1 MIFAMLVAASV
12 VIGQATAGSQDDSD
26 RDRSRLIGTWKL
38 LSLERK
44 TNQGDVSKPV
54 GGDLIGRLMYDKAG
68 RMSAQWMRRDRTVPP
83 ETSVLSTTPEAARE
97 MLNGFD
103 AYFGTFDVDESTRT
117 VIHHVQGCVN
127 PNVIGTDRRRVYKIS
142 GNQLILT
149 AIENDST
156 FQIVW
161 ERLPD

>member
-1 MIFAMLVAASV
+1 MIFAMLVAAYV
-12 VIGQATAGSQDDSD
+12 VMAKPLREARTTPIVIG
-26 RDRSRLIGTWKL
+26 SRLIGTWKL

-44 TNQGDVSKPV
+44 TKQGDVSKPF

-68 RMSAQWMRRDRTVPP
+68 RMSAQWMRRDRTVSP

-117 VIHHVQGCVN
+117 VIHQVQGCVN
-127 PNVIGTDRRRVYKIS
+127 PNVIGTDRRRVYKFS
-142 GNQLILT
+142 GNQLIST